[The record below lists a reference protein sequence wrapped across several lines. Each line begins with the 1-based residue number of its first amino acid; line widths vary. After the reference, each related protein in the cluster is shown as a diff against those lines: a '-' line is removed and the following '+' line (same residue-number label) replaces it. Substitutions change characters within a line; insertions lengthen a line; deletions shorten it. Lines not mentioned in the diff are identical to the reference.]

1 MYPVWATQETGM
13 EFTRRGIEEQPFGVC
28 GDNGIIVD
36 MEPGSVADKGR
47 QCRSLGI
54 RRPEKEGAQMWLQ
67 EDSRFISTVRPNDT
81 PLSKA
86 AG

>member
-1 MYPVWATQETGM
+1 M
-13 EFTRRGIEEQPFGVC
+13 
-28 GDNGIIVD
+28 
-36 MEPGSVADKGR
+36 ADKGR
-47 QCRSLGI
+47 QAGAPRI